1 MLNGLALLGFSNIED
16 VKRMTLREYQLR
28 LEAYQI
34 RRVNEQENLAILAWW
49 IQSVQAT
56 KGSPKHPKPV
66 FGEFQDF
73 FDVQKQIDQVRSVF
87 EADYKPHSH
96 TTRVIDRAKIFN
108 RRLEEFKKLKA
119 AGKIIPWKERGIDN
133 GGKL

>member
-1 MLNGLALLGFSNIED
+1 MLNGLALLGFSDIED
-16 VKRMTLREYQLR
+16 IKRMTLREYQLR

-34 RRVNEQENLAILAWW
+34 RRVNEQENLATLAWQ

-56 KGSPKHPKPV
+56 KGSSKHPKPV
-66 FGEFQDF
+66 FEKFRDF
-73 FDVQKQIDQVRSVF
+73 FDIQKQIDQVRSAF
-87 EADYKPHSH
+87 ETDYKPHSH

-108 RRLEEFKKLKA
+108 QRLEEFKELKA
-119 AGKIIPWKERGIDN
+119 AGKIIPWKERGMNN

>member
-1 MLNGLALLGFSNIED
+1 
-16 VKRMTLREYQLR
+16 MTLREYQLR

-34 RRVNEQENLAILAWW
+34 HRVNEQENLAILAWW

-66 FGEFQDF
+66 FGEFRDF
-73 FDVQKQIDQVRSVF
+73 FDAQKQIDQVRSNF

-96 TTRVIDRAKIFN
+96 SNRVIDRAKIFN
-108 RRLEEFKKLKA
+108 QRLEEFKKLKA
-119 AGKIIPWKERGIDN
+119 AGKIIPWKERRVNN
-133 GGKL
+133 GRKL

>member
-16 VKRMTLREYQLR
+16 IKRMTLREYQLR

-34 RRVNEQENLAILAWW
+34 RRVNEQESLATLAWQ

-56 KGSPKHPKPV
+56 KGSSKHPKPV
-66 FGEFQDF
+66 FEKFRDF
-73 FDVQKQIDQVRSVF
+73 FDTQKYIDQVRSDF

-108 RRLEEFKKLKA
+108 QRLEEFKKLKA
-119 AGKIIPWKERGIDN
+119 AGKIIPWKERGMKN
-133 GGKL
+133 GGEL

>member
-16 VKRMTLREYQLR
+16 IKRMTLREYQLR

-34 RRVNEQENLAILAWW
+34 HRINEREDLASLAWQ

-56 KGSPKHPKPV
+56 KGSSKHPKPA
-66 FGEFQDF
+66 FEKFRDF
-73 FDVQKQIDQVRSVF
+73 FDTQRYIDQVRSDF
-87 EADYKPHSH
+87 ETDYKPHSH

-108 RRLEEFKKLKA
+108 QRLEEFKKLKA
-119 AGKIIPWKERGIDN
+119 AGKIIPWKERGMNN

>member
-16 VKRMTLREYQLR
+16 IKRMTLREYQLR

-34 RRVNEQENLAILAWW
+34 RRVNEQESLATLAWQ

-56 KGSPKHPKPV
+56 KGSSKHPKPV
-66 FGEFQDF
+66 FEKFRDF
-73 FDVQKQIDQVRSVF
+73 FDTQKYIDQVRSDF
-87 EADYKPHSH
+87 EADYKTHSH

-119 AGKIIPWKERGIDN
+119 AGKIIPWKERGMNN

>member
-16 VKRMTLREYQLR
+16 IKRMTLREYQLR

-34 RRVNEQENLAILAWW
+34 RRVNEQESLATLAWQ

-56 KGSPKHPKPV
+56 KGSSKHPKPV
-66 FGEFQDF
+66 FEKFRDF
-73 FDVQKQIDQVRSVF
+73 FDTQKYIDQVRSDF

-108 RRLEEFKKLKA
+108 QRLEEFKKLKA
-119 AGKIIPWKERGIDN
+119 AGKIIPWKERGMNN

>member
-66 FGEFQDF
+66 FGEFRDF
-73 FDVQKQIDQVRSVF
+73 F

-119 AGKIIPWKERGIDN
+119 AGKIIPWKERGMKN

>member
-16 VKRMTLREYQLR
+16 IKRMTLREYQLR

-34 RRVNEQENLAILAWW
+34 RRVNEQESLATLAWQ

-56 KGSPKHPKPV
+56 KGSSKHPKPV
-66 FGEFQDF
+66 FEKFRDF
-73 FDVQKQIDQVRSVF
+73 FDTQKYIDQVRSDF
-87 EADYKPHSH
+87 EADYKTHSH

-108 RRLEEFKKLKA
+108 QRLEEFKKLKA
-119 AGKIIPWKERGIDN
+119 AGKIIPWKERGMNN